1 MKRILLLTVILL
13 TLGFAAKAQ
22 PRSAGLRFAPYVGS
36 EFAYQH
42 FFGAASFLEVDLG
55 LDYVGDNGFK
65 SCASYNWEFAHPSWG
80 IGDWTWYAGPGVTT
94 GYVCAKTK
102 SDPTPGVMIG
112 GLVNLGC
119 ELSFSFPLAVAVEMR
134 PQFGYHF
141 KEKEF
146 YDAGF
151 LGLIPAVSVK
161 YKF

>member
-1 MKRILLLTVILL
+1 MRRLLLVTVILL

-22 PRSAGLRFAPYVGS
+22 PRSAGLRFAPTNV

-42 FFGAASFLEVDLG
+42 NFGASSFLEADLG
-55 LDYVGDNGFK
+55 LDYVGDDGFK
-65 SCASYNWEFAHPSWG
+65 TCASYNWEFAHPAWG
-80 IGDWTWYAGPGVTT
+80 GGLWTWYAGPGVTM

-102 SDPTPGVMIG
+102 SNPTPGIMMGALI
-112 GLVNLGC
+112 NLGC
-119 ELSFSFPLAVAVEMR
+119 EYTLSFPLAIAVEMR

-141 KEKEF
+141 SESTF

-151 LGLIPAVSVK
+151 LGFIPAVSIK